1 MELTGETDQERSRG
15 RGLGRH
21 APGDLALVQAFSNTR
36 WDLDHG
42 HRETLDS
49 PAALAAWMRRNDLV
63 RDARASEP
71 DLERALAMREGLRA
85 LAFANGGQPF
95 DPSVLE
101 AMHALSQELPIEIQL
116 DPAGPRFLTDA
127 AAGVDGGLGRLVA
140 ITARAMLD
148 GSWQRLKAC
157 PGRHCG
163 WVFYDYSRNRSAR
176 WCAMNVCGDREKSR
190 TYYRRN
196 AVGARLGQGN

>member
-1 MELTGETDQERSRG
+1 MTSETEHGHGSSQG
-15 RGLGRH
+15 RGLGRQ
-21 APGDLALVQAFSNTR
+21 APGDLALVQRFLNTR

-42 HRETLDS
+42 NRETLDR
-49 PAALAAWMRRNDLV
+49 PAALAVWMRRNDLV
-63 RDARASEP
+63 SARARASEP

-85 LAFANGGQPF
+85 LAFANAEQPF
-95 DPSVLE
+95 DTSALE
-101 AMHALSQELPIEIQL
+101 AMHALSRDLPLEIQL

-127 AAGVDGGLGRLVA
+127 VAGVLGGLGRLVA
-140 ITARAMLD
+140 IAASAMLD

-176 WCAMNVCGDREKSR
+176 WCSMNVCGDREKSR
-190 TYYRRN
+190 TYYRRK
-196 AVGARLGQGN
+196 AAAGP